1 MRDLLNLI
9 RWMLFRLFR
18 SRTSLKVGV
27 VISRHQLK
35 MLHRRSPR
43 PLGFSNF
50 DGVLVVRLYPIAPR
64 NAAFSPTDHRS
75 HRHAESF

>member
-18 SRTSLKVGV
+18 SRTSLKVEV
-27 VISRHQLK
+27 VISRHQLN

-43 PLGFSNF
+43 PLVFS
-50 DGVLVVRLYPIAPR
+50 VLMVCSSCAFIRLPR
-64 NAAFSPTDHRS
+64 AFSMH
-75 HRHAESF
+75 